1 LKADAY
7 TANTNAGIPAAK
19 IFSPMSI
26 TDTFKTTPN
35 KTLKNLIQI
44 LHDGQ
49 EGFKKASESVK
60 DSSLK
65 EVFSRYS
72 LQRSQLAGELESEL
86 LTLGEKDPQ
95 DEGSTVT
102 GAIHRGWIDLK
113 AALTRGDNHS
123 VLAEAE
129 RGEDAAFKAYKDA
142 LEETDLPANLRQ
154 TIAEQAVKV
163 KAGHEV
169 IRSLRDAAKQS

>member
-113 AALTRGDNHS
+113 
-123 VLAEAE
+123 
-129 RGEDAAFKAYKDA
+129 DA

-163 KAGHEV
+163 KAGHDE